1 MAQQSRHPDQPEPS
15 YTLPTYIREEIQDFP
30 QPGLQLGNVG
40 ALAFPQL
47 VFGAA
52 TLSTIYNTEGLLQ
65 SDIPL
70 RTVRLALRY
79 GIRAFD
85 TSPYYGD
92 SEVVLGQCLQA
103 LTGEF
108 PRSSYKIITKCGRY
122 GSDEFDYTPATIRK
136 SVMRSLKRLG
146 TDYLDVLLLH
156 DVDFVGSPMS
166 PFPLEGFHSKVFTEA
181 ADDWGLIPGKE
192 GKVWGTGDRRVVEAI
207 GEMRKLKEEG
217 LVKAIGIS
225 GYTLPTLL
233 RLAILAANVP
243 PFQPLDTLLSYS
255 HYTLQNSAFVTYLP
269 HFMNGAKL
277 SQVFAASPL
286 SMGLLTANPPPWH
299 PAPQK
304 LKEVAKNAYER
315 VKEWPGELPNLAV
328 GYTLKREGEVMGC
341 GVGLT
346 VPTVI
351 GLSNLHEVH
360 EAVNLWREVNNPTTD
375 GVPRRYAEGLV
386 KSIFQEQGYLDW
398 SWNCPPSFRKTNS
411 IPLPSNAA
419 KAK

>member
-1 MAQQSRHPDQPEPS
+1 MAEQSRHPDQPEPS
-15 YTLPTYIREEIQDFP
+15 YSLPPYIREEIADFP
-30 QPGLQLGNVG
+30 QPGLQLSTVG
-40 ALAFPQL
+40 ALEFPQL

-103 LTGEF
+103 LTSEF

-122 GSDEFDYTPATIRK
+122 GADEFDYTPATIRK

-156 DVDFVGSPMS
+156 DVDFVGSPMA
-166 PFPLEGFHSKVFTEA
+166 PFPLEGFHAKVFQEA
-181 ADDWGLIPGKE
+181 AADWGLIPGKE
-192 GKVWGTGDRRVVEAI
+192 NKVWGTGDRRVVEAI
-207 GEMRKLKEEG
+207 GELRKLKEEG
-217 LVKAIGIS
+217 LVRAIGIS

-233 RLAILAANVP
+233 RLAILAVNTA

-255 HYTLQNSAFVTYLP
+255 HFTLQNSTFVTYLP
-269 HFMNGAKL
+269 HFMNQAKL
-277 SQVFAASPL
+277 RQVFCASPL
-286 SMGLLTANPPPWH
+286 SMGLLTANVPPWH
-299 PAPQK
+299 PAPAK
-304 LKEVAKNAYER
+304 LKEVAKIAYER
-315 VKEWPGELPNLAV
+315 VREWPGELPNLAV
-328 GYTLKREGEVMGC
+328 GYSFKREGELMGC
-341 GVGLT
+341 GTGLT

-360 EAVNLWREVNNPTTD
+360 EALALWREVNNPTTD

-386 KSIFQEQGYLDW
+386 KSVFQENGYLDW
-398 SWNCPPSFRKTNS
+398 SWSCPPGFRRTNS
-411 IPLPSNAA
+411 MPLSPAS
-419 KAK
+419 KST